1 MQWNFTLYYNKFDH
15 LKIQSLTISK
25 KYGVGVVVPNRGLY
39 IFGGST
45 KNGPD
50 KIDRLNSINGAW

>member
-1 MQWNFTLYYNKFDH
+1 LP
-15 LKIQSLTISK
+15 ISK